1 MVLYPL
7 PLLIA
12 IILIYCL
19 DLHYTATVRV
29 VLRVEYYNN
38 VSILRLPDIPPD
50 ANITYE
56 LELLDVQPPLD
67 FETIAEEELLKLV

>member
-1 MVLYPL
+1 MLLRSSLYSYS
-7 PLLIA
+7 A
-12 IILIYCL
+12 CSAESRIIL
-19 DLHYTATVRV
+19 
-29 VLRVEYYNN
+29 YNN

-56 LELLDVQPPLD
+56 LELLDVQPPLN

>member
-1 MVLYPL
+1 MFFS
-7 PLLIA
+7 A
-12 IILIYCL
+12 MCCL
-19 DLHYTATVRV
+19 DLHCAAAVHV
-29 VLRVEYYNN
+29 VLRVEYYYKFNN